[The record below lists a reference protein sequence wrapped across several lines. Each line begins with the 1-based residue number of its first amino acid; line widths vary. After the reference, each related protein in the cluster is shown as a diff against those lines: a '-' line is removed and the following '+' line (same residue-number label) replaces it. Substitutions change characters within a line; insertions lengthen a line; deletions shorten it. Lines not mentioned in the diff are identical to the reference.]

1 MERKDLYITE
11 LIFNLNR
18 FVEEAVV
25 SHHASVVDTLPDE
38 HYLMQKIVGEYK
50 ALTGMYGKPEA
61 LMKFAAEYS
70 KFEVTKY
77 DDLCNE
83 LLSDFLN
90 LHNGLF
96 VVNLSDSENIE
107 STLEPPLKDCSSS
120 LKLYTTTY
128 IMPVDFSFGTVN
140 FILSE

>member
-18 FVEEAVV
+18 FVEESVI
-25 SHHASVVDTLPDE
+25 SHHAAVVESLPDE
-38 HYLMQKIVGEYK
+38 VILMQKIVGEYK

-61 LMKFAAEYS
+61 MMKFAAEYS

-107 STLEPPLKDCSSS
+107 STLEPPVKKHEKPIQLFK
-120 LKLYTTTY
+120 TTY
-128 IMPVDFSFGTVN
+128 IVPIDFSFGTVN